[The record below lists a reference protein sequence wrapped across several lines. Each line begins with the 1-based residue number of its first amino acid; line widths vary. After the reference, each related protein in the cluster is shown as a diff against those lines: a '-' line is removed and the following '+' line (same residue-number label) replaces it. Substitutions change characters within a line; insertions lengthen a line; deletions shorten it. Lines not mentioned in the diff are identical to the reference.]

1 MSYLAA
7 VTCARKAD
15 LLDEVEDEPGRGDDH
30 EYDEGDGDED
40 QGAAV
45 DVLSLA
51 VLAHHHTHQHR
62 QVPLQQTQDLLAVRL
77 SDHHRHS
84 VTRT

>member
-7 VTCARKAD
+7 VTCVRKAY

-77 SDHHRHS
+77 GDHHCHR
-84 VTRT
+84 VACT